1 MNDIREVDLS
11 PFYLAE
17 VQLPDY
23 VIRLHE
29 PLVLTPDLDE
39 SKQLICLTNP
49 SLGIDVCAFTRD
61 ELDEALIVE
70 FDVLWR
76 NYAKA
81 DDERLSPAATELKRG
96 LLARME
102 EVAPAER

>member
-39 SKQLICLTNP
+39 SKPLICLTNP